1 MAIKFI
7 DTDDEAK
14 KPSDVVGYYLAKKYI
29 EEQEKK
35 EAADKAAKDKA
46 KKPDPV
52 KITMVHAL
60 ILLVA
65 ASPFVAMIT
74 STMVIT
80 WLISTKELLKQLQ

>member
-29 EEQEKK
+29 EEQERKEEDAKK
-35 EAADKAAKDKA
+35 AKEKG

-60 ILLVA
+60 IMLVA
-65 ASPFVAMIT
+65 ASPFVAMVT

-80 WLISTKELLKQLQ
+80 WLINTKELLKQLQ